1 MSDLVVID
9 TNVLVSA
16 IRSSQGSSF
25 TLLQK
30 VGTGAFDIALSVS
43 LVLEYEEAT
52 KRLDGALRP
61 DFAVIDDIID
71 YLCLV
76 GVKAFRTYYL
86 WRPYLKDPKDDH
98 VLELAVS
105 SGAAFIVTYN
115 KRDFAGAERFGISL
129 LNPYEYLQ
137 RLERIHE

>member
-25 TLLQK
+25 SLLQK
-30 VGTGAFDIALSVS
+30 TGSGLFDIALSVP

-52 KRLDGALRP
+52 KRLDRALRP
-61 DFAVIDDIID
+61 NFAVIDDIID

-76 GVKAFRTYYL
+76 GIKTFQAYYL
-86 WRPYLKDPKDDH
+86 WRPCLKDPKDDH
-98 VLELAVS
+98 VLELAVTS
-105 SGAAFIVTYN
+105 RAAFIITYN
-115 KRDFAGAERFGISL
+115 KRDFAGVERFGIPL
-129 LNPYEYLQ
+129 LNPYEYLK

>member
-1 MSDLVVID
+1 MSDLIVID
-9 TNVLVSA
+9 TNLLVSA
-16 IRSSQGSSF
+16 VRSSRGASF
-25 TLLQK
+25 LLLQK
-30 VGTGAFDIALSVS
+30 VGSRLFDIALSVP

-52 KRLDGALRP
+52 KRLDETLRP
-61 DFAVIDDIID
+61 GFTAIDSIID

-76 GVKAFRTYYL
+76 GIKTFRTYYL

-105 SGAAFIVTYN
+105 SGAAFIITYN
-115 KRDFAGAERFGISL
+115 KRDFVGTERFGISL
-129 LNPYEYLQ
+129 LDPYEYLK

>member
-9 TNVLVSA
+9 TNILVSA
-16 IRSSQGSSF
+16 VRSSQGSSF

-30 VGTGAFDIALSVS
+30 VSSGLFDIALSVP

-52 KRLDGALRP
+52 KRLDGSLRP
-61 DFAVIDDIID
+61 DFATIDDIID

-76 GVKAFRTYYL
+76 GRKTSRTYYL

-105 SGAAFIVTYN
+105 SGAAFIITYN
-115 KRDFAGAERFGISL
+115 KRDFVGTERFGIPL
-129 LNPYEYLQ
+129 LNPYEYLK